1 MVILP
6 IGIKEHSSLAN
17 SMIEYLIAVC
27 LLLLTVG
34 HGILIHGCMTWT
46 KERRATTAGLEAQL
60 ATLSTLIDEG
70 LDMLNDAGGVG
81 PSSSPLTPPSFD
93 LKEILTG
100 ALMSKLMPDPEHGST
115 QNEEGPISEEENDTT
130 QTQTEV

>member
-6 IGIKEHSSLAN
+6 IGIKENTSLAH

-27 LLLLTVG
+27 LLLLTLG

-46 KERRATTAGLEAQL
+46 KERRATTAGLEDKL
-60 ATLSTLIDEG
+60 ATLATLIDEG
-70 LDMLNDAGGVG
+70 LDMLNEVTGDA
-81 PSSSPLTPPSFD
+81 PSASPMTHAPFD
-93 LKEILTG
+93 LKEMLTA
-100 ALMSKLMPDPEHGST
+100 ALISKISNAPEHGST
-115 QNEEGPISEEENDTT
+115 QNEEGPISEEENDTA